1 MPCRALSL
9 AALVGLA
16 LLAASPQLAAAQ
28 DDTTLA
34 EDCTAEVQ
42 SAVDQGNCSA
52 IACPDSCIEALA
64 QIPVGCVWAAIN
76 YTLEQ
81 GAAASSLSQLQA
93 DIDACG
99 FGKFFVINS
108 TDSHQFDT
116 GASTTT
122 IVKYLIGICLGA
134 VLMSIVFII
143 LMAAPAFLGKAIGA
157 PTVLVAGGKRA
168 MMQGKAALV
177 QRTEAL
183 ANQSWATAA
192 KESWAS
198 AADAFGGSSHAGKDA
213 AVVYHAPGVAKSA
226 AMEAAAGAKKAA
238 AEAAHAA
245 MEVEEQ
251 AAGFAGEAV
260 DAGEAA
266 LAGLQHSVVEEGAP
280 ARRNDMEG
288 GGTPKGLQA
297 VQTHASEGARTAF
310 VVWAFLAGGLYIAS
324 LALLVIGT
332 LQFVHNSVAAY
343 SLDRNDN
350 DGALVA
356 MQWLIIGAII
366 LVGVCDLCA
375 IWIVMAANKAEFTLW
390 RWRWRNFLYSQWVE
404 RYAYKIHVVVA
415 GLVTLV
421 MSVAC
426 ILFGIGLIVVVI
438 QLSVQL
444 FCAEIDSLSVNGIPI
459 SDVCINMPTSEV
471 PICGWGAMD
480 ICYDITN
487 MGVLTLVLGAALL
500 LWSHIIWFTLL
511 LLSTWRYLN
520 WTVVIAPNGAGES
533 TASLLDKN
541 GEARGGSNVGDVPQ
555 GSGSNDSSSRH
566 RQALQQGENPES

>member
-1 MPCRALSL
+1 MQT
-9 AALVGLA
+9 AARSQGSIA
-16 LLAASPQLAAAQ
+16 PSCNAA
-28 DDTTLA
+28 
-34 EDCTAEVQ
+34 
-42 SAVDQGNCSA
+42 
-52 IACPDSCIEALA
+52 CI
-64 QIPVGCVWAAIN
+64 AAIPCA
-76 YTLEQ
+76 LMPPRLVAVLL
-81 GAAASSLSQLQA
+81 GLSG
-93 DIDACG
+93 D
-99 FGKFFVINS
+99 
-108 TDSHQFDT
+108 
-116 GASTTT
+116 GASGCMPTCSYTSHACA
-122 IVKYLIGICLGA
+122 CLLPPA
-134 VLMSIVFII
+134 ACCSIVFII

-332 LQFVHNSVAAY
+332 VSYHLAWQPQLRRLCHAVWE
-343 SLDRNDN
+343 LTRDN
-350 DGALVA
+350 HHLNRCLSSPATDGAA
-356 MQWLIIGAII
+356 AI
-366 LVGVCDLCA
+366 CA
-375 IWIVMAANKAEFTLW
+375 
-390 RWRWRNFLYSQWVE
+390 Q
-404 RYAYKIHVVVA
+404 
-415 GLVTLV
+415 
-421 MSVAC
+421 
-426 ILFGIGLIVVVI
+426 FGG
-438 QLSVQL
+438 
-444 FCAEIDSLSVNGIPI
+444 
-459 SDVCINMPTSEV
+459 
-471 PICGWGAMD
+471 
-480 ICYDITN
+480 
-487 MGVLTLVLGAALL
+487 GVLPGK
-500 LWSHIIWFTLL
+500 LWPACLP
-511 LLSTWRYLN
+511 
-520 WTVVIAPNGAGES
+520 APA
-533 TASLLDKN
+533 TASPASLHA
-541 GEARGGSNVGDVPQ
+541 EAWPPLALACAAGPQRQRWSAGRHAVADV
-555 GSGSNDSSSRH
+555 SEE
-566 RQALQQGENPES
+566 A